1 MPYELTTPD
10 AVLVS
15 RIFGVFTARELERI
29 ATEAEI
35 AEAAHPVSRDRI
47 TDLTDVERFEVG
59 YQEIFNFAIRRSAQR
74 FTRVVKSAIV
84 ATKPVQVAMARIYDA
99 VNVNP
104 QIRIRI
110 LSSVA
115 EATEWFADLNDEPI
129 G

>member
-10 AVLVS
+10 AVLVA
-15 RIFGVFTARELERI
+15 RLFGVFTARELERI

-35 AEAAHPVSRDRI
+35 IEATHPVSRDRI
-47 TDLTDVERFEVG
+47 TDLTDVERFDVG
-59 YQEIFNFAIRRSAQR
+59 YPEIFNFAVRRSTQR
-74 FTRVVKSAIV
+74 FTRVVKSAII

-104 QIRIRI
+104 QIRVRI
-110 LSSVA
+110 VSSVA
-115 EATEWFADLNDEPI
+115 DATEWFAELDDELN